1 MDPLFQSPTREYVLI
16 PLLFLVLVID
26 ILSPAAAPIVF
37 AVVVVAAIPTCI
49 EAYRSLQ
56 RKKIGIDVFNTF
68 ALIASFATLDVRSSI
83 FIVLML
89 SFARLLDWITESR
102 TTNAIES
109 LLKLKPTT
117 ATVERNGALID
128 IPFEQ
133 LRVGENIVVSTGK
146 HVPVDGII
154 LSGEAYINES
164 SVTGESA
171 LQKKSVGDLVI
182 SSTLNESGAFK
193 MRATR
198 VGSDSTIERMVA
210 LMRDA
215 EKNKSH
221 SEKLADKFAGIFLPL
236 VGLLGFGTY
245 LVTHNLNMTAALF
258 LIACADDMAVAIP
271 LAMTAALG
279 RAAKQGVI
287 IKGGEWLDALSR
299 IDTVIFDKT
308 GTLTYGNLQV
318 SRITFEKG
326 VDEPHVLQLL
336 ASAEKFSEHPVGRAV
351 YADLATTLGSVPDP
365 EQVLVSAG
373 TGINATIG
381 TDSVIIGSERI
392 FSEQHITI
400 PRAIQEQIK
409 TAREEHGQTAFLVAM
424 NGVFVATV
432 SVSDMPRPQAAQSV
446 TKLRELG
453 ITRISMFTG
462 DNERIAKETA
472 AVIGITDVH
481 ASMTPENKLR
491 ALEGIANSHHL
502 VAMVGDGI
510 NDAPALARSNV
521 GIAMGSAGTATAV
534 EAANVIILSDDLSR
548 LPAIIKLGRQTM
560 SVIRTDTI
568 IWMISNLFGFA
579 LVFTGIAGP
588 ALAAFYNFAT
598 DFLPLINSS
607 RLFFD
612 HRHRRNEL

>member
-1 MDPLFQSPTREYVLI
+1 MEPFYKSPSREYILI
-16 PLLFLVLVID
+16 PLLFIALLID
-26 ILSPAAAPIVF
+26 YLAPAAVAIVF

-49 EAYRSLQ
+49 EAFHSLQ
-56 RKKIGIDVFNTF
+56 RRKIGIDVFNTF
-68 ALIASFATLDVRSSI
+68 ALLASFATLDIRSSI

-117 ATVERNGALID
+117 ATVERNGKLEE

-133 LRVGENIVVSTGK
+133 LRVGDEVVVSTGK
-146 HVPVDGII
+146 RVPVDGII
-154 LSGEAYINES
+154 LKGEAHINES
-164 SVTGESA
+164 SVTGESE
-171 LQKKSVGDLVI
+171 LIKKSVGDLVI

-193 MRATR
+193 MRASR
-198 VGSDSTIERMVA
+198 VGADSTIERMVA

-236 VGLLGFGTY
+236 VGVLGVGTY
-245 LVTHNLNMTAALF
+245 LFTHNLNMMAALF

-308 GTLTYGNLQV
+308 GTLTYGNLHV
-318 SRITFEKG
+318 SQILFEDG
-326 VDEPHVLQLL
+326 ADQQHTLQLI
-336 ASAEKFSEHPVGRAV
+336 ASAEKFSEHPVGRAI
-351 YADLATTLGSVPDP
+351 YTHLAQTLGVVPDP
-365 EQVLVSAG
+365 ENVSISAG
-373 TGINATIG
+373 TGLRAQIGNETI
-381 TDSVIIGSERI
+381 VLGSERI
-392 FSEQHITI
+392 FSEQGITI
-400 PRAIQEQIK
+400 PTTVQERIK
-409 TAREEHGQTAFLVAM
+409 TAREQHGQTSFLVAID
-424 NGVFVATV
+424 GRFVATV
-432 SVSDMPRPQAAQSV
+432 SVSDVPRPQAAESV
-446 TKLRELG
+446 IKLRMLG
-453 ITRISMFTG
+453 VQRICMFTG

-472 AVIGITDVH
+472 AVIGITDVR
-481 ASMTPENKLR
+481 AGMTPENKLR
-491 ALEGIANSHHL
+491 ALEEITNAHHL

-510 NDAPALARSNV
+510 NDAPALARANV

-534 EAANVIILSDDLSR
+534 EAANVVILSDDLSR

-607 RLFFD
+607 RLFLD
-612 HRHRRNEL
+612 HRPRAKRP